1 MMTSSQVIQ
10 ALDRMVSATCRRF
23 CAIGSGR
30 ISRARVHADAPSSQ
44 HLAQQTKCKKR
55 SEAGASACK
64 RSGRA
69 TTEASALWEHIE
81 HQAREAFVP
90 EVPYF
95 LQRAL
100 EYRKQQDM
108 KHKNLL
114 FREIVEE
121 FIIDQAPLQLEF
133 LSPKTKATLVKYY
146 FTLPYHLLPQQ
157 EAQDPNFLTLTMTGS
172 TNYVGEMLD
181 CSPDPAILNDAIQEA
196 IMYAACTFEKIGL
209 TTSTLRRL
217 QAVMMDE

>member
-1 MMTSSQVIQ
+1 MAGSIIALLPSFGGIWLFFYHTTVPVIFIKSISNDDVYSSQVIQ

-95 LQRAL
+95 LQR
-100 EYRKQQDM
+100 
-108 KHKNLL
+108 HWN
-114 FREIVEE
+114 IVNSR
-121 FIIDQAPLQLEF
+121 IW
-133 LSPKTKATLVKYY
+133 STKISYS
-146 FTLPYHLLPQQ
+146 
-157 EAQDPNFLTLTMTGS
+157 GRS
-172 TNYVGEMLD
+172 
-181 CSPDPAILNDAIQEA
+181 
-196 IMYAACTFEKIGL
+196 
-209 TTSTLRRL
+209 
-217 QAVMMDE
+217 